1 MIFMQL
7 PLIVLKRLSI
17 KRLFRAAAV
26 TRFRLVFF
34 VFVFKLS
41 FICHLLSVVID
52 SAANYLSSVGSVVE
66 VYGIKSRNSFSC
78 ISHLFYLTTHM

>member
-1 MIFMQL
+1 MQL

-26 TRFRLVFF
+26 TRLFLY
-34 VFVFKLS
+34 KIS